1 MSTPEVAASPL
12 LGQPRLTDEDLARS
26 RDRSRV
32 HHARRHSKRWRLLW
46 LLVGP
51 GILAMLGENDGPS
64 MIAYAAD
71 GAQYG
76 LGFFVPFIPI
86 LFAMAYVCQEMCMRV
101 GAVTHRGYGELVLQ
115 RYGRVW
121 GWFGAG
127 DLTLTNLVTLV
138 AEFVAIRVGLAYF
151 HLGAGVAVALGLALV
166 AFTLSG
172 GRYWRWERIVLGLAL
187 FNGLF
192 LVAAILVKPHF
203 GAVAG
208 SFDFS
213 PFPGGSFNTLLLLLA
228 STIGATVTPWMIF
241 FQQSASADKG
251 MTPRDVKHGRYDTAA
266 GAVLAAIFGVGAL
279 IAGAALLTH
288 GGSGIQGFA
297 GAGFPE
303 ALSHVAGGAVGTVF
317 ALGLIEAGAVAILTI
332 SASTAYAAGECV
344 GVSHSFNS
352 SPRNAGV
359 FYAANAGV
367 ALLGGGGHPDS
378 GCPSALDRAERERA
392 RHRAAAC
399 EPRLHGDARQRQGA
413 DGRLGEQALDER
425 DRDCR
430 DRVRRT
436 LRSRLRHRLL
446 PASDPSGRLMR
457 AGAPTAS
464 DAQPALPGNG
474 ARGARPSPD
483 IQEQNLQRQERF
495 EDELIMHLER
505 DQFVAETSRPVPSAV
520 LSTRVKT
527 GLWALRVFVVFV
539 SLMVIY
545 TFVDQLH

>member
-1 MSTPEVAASPL
+1 MATPEATAVPPF
-12 LGQPRLTDEDLARS
+12 LGAPPLTDEDHARS

-32 HHARRHSKRWRLLW
+32 HHARKHDRRWYLLW

-76 LGFFVPFIPI
+76 LGFFVPFIPV
-86 LFAMAYVCQEMCMRV
+86 LFAMAFVCQEMCMRV

-115 RYGRVW
+115 RYGKVW
-121 GWFGAG
+121 GWFGAA

-138 AEFVAIRVGLAYF
+138 AEFVSIRVGLAYF

-166 AFTLSG
+166 VFTLSG

-192 LVAAILVKPHF
+192 LVAAILVKPHV
-203 GAVAG
+203 GAIAS

-251 MTPRDVKHGRYDTAA
+251 MTPRDIKHGRYDTAA

-288 GGSGIQGFA
+288 NGAGIQGFSP
-297 GAGFPE
+297 GAGFPQ
-303 ALSHVAGGAVGTVF
+303 ALDRVAGGAVGTVF

-332 SASTAYAAGECV
+332 SASTAYAAGECI
-344 GVSHSFNS
+344 GASHSFNT
-352 SPRNAGV
+352 SPRGAAV
-359 FYAANAGV
+359 FYAANIGV
-367 ALLGGGGHPDS
+367 ALL
-378 GCPSALDRAERERA
+378 
-392 RHRAAAC
+392 AAVVILI
-399 EPRLHGDARQRQGA
+399 PGA
-413 DGRLGEQALDER
+413 PLLSIVLNANVLAT
-425 DRDCR
+425 
-430 DRVRRT
+430 V
-436 LRSRLRHRLL
+436 LL
-446 PASDPSGRLMR
+446 P
-457 AGAPTAS
+457 
-464 DAQPALPGNG
+464 
-474 ARGARPSPD
+474 
-483 IQEQNLQRQERF
+483 
-495 EDELIMHLER
+495 
-505 DQFVAETSRPVPSAV
+505 
-520 LSTRVKT
+520 
-527 GLWALRVFVVFV
+527 V
-539 SLMVIY
+539 SLVFMVMLANDKGLMGRWTNKRSTNVIGIAVIA
-545 TFVDQLH
+545 FVGLCGAAYGIDSFLLASHLIGS

>member
-1 MSTPEVAASPL
+1 MSTTEATAPPL
-12 LGQPRLTDEDLARS
+12 LGRPVLTDEDSARS
-26 RDRSRV
+26 DDRSRV
-32 HHARRHSKRWRLLW
+32 HHARRHRRRWHLMW

-64 MIAYAAD
+64 MIAYASD

-151 HLGAGVAVALGLALV
+151 HLGSAVAVVLGLALV
-166 AFTLSG
+166 VFTLSG

-192 LVAAILVKPHF
+192 LVAAILVRPHI
-203 GAVAG
+203 GALAS
-208 SFDFS
+208 SFDFT
-213 PFPGGSFNTLLLLLA
+213 PFPGGGFNTLLLLLA

-251 MTPRDVKHGRYDTAA
+251 MTPTDVPHGRYDTAL
-266 GAVLAAIFGVGAL
+266 GAVLAAVFGVGAL
-279 IAGAALLTH
+279 VAGAALLTH
-288 GGSGIQGFA
+288 NGSGIQGFA

-303 ALSHVAGGAVGTVF
+303 ALKHVAGAGAGTVF
-317 ALGLIEAGAVAILTI
+317 ALGLVEAGAVAILTI

-352 SPRNAGV
+352 SPRGAAL
-359 FYAANAGV
+359 FYAANIGV
-367 ALLGGGGHPDS
+367 ALLA
-378 GCPSALDRAERERA
+378 ALVILI
-392 RHRAAAC
+392 
-399 EPRLHGDARQRQGA
+399 PGA
-413 DGRLGEQALDER
+413 PLLSIALNAN
-425 DRDCR
+425 
-430 DRVRRT
+430 VLAT
-436 LRSRLRHRLL
+436 VLL
-446 PASDPSGRLMR
+446 P
-457 AGAPTAS
+457 
-464 DAQPALPGNG
+464 
-474 ARGARPSPD
+474 
-483 IQEQNLQRQERF
+483 
-495 EDELIMHLER
+495 
-505 DQFVAETSRPVPSAV
+505 
-520 LSTRVKT
+520 
-527 GLWALRVFVVFV
+527 V
-539 SLMVIY
+539 SLVLMVMLANDKGLMGPWVNRRATNAIGISVIA
-545 TFVDQLH
+545 FVGVCGAAYGIDSFLQVTHVIGS

>member
-1 MSTPEVAASPL
+1 VSAPELAASRELSASAL
-12 LGQPRLTDEDLARS
+12 LGGVGGPQITDEDAARS

-32 HHARRHSKRWRLLW
+32 HHARSQRRRWRLLW

-192 LVAAILVKPHF
+192 LVAAVLVKPHI

-208 SFDFS
+208 ALDFT

-251 MTPRDVKHGRYDTAA
+251 MTPRDVGHGRYDTAV
-266 GAVLAAIFGVGAL
+266 GAILASVFGIGAL

-288 GGSGIQGFA
+288 GGAGIQGFA
-297 GAGFPE
+297 GAGFPQ
-303 ALSHVAGGAVGTVF
+303 ALRRVAGSAAGTVF

-344 GVSHSFNS
+344 GATHSFNS
-352 SPRNAGV
+352 SWRHAAV
-359 FYAANAGV
+359 FHAANVGV
-367 ALLGGGGHPDS
+367 ALLA
-378 GCPSALDRAERERA
+378 ALVILI
-392 RHRAAAC
+392 
-399 EPRLHGDARQRQGA
+399 PGA
-413 DGRLGEQALDER
+413 PLLAIALNAN
-425 DRDCR
+425 
-430 DRVRRT
+430 VLAT
-436 LRSRLRHRLL
+436 VLL
-446 PASDPSGRLMR
+446 PVSLVLVVMLANDEQLMGAWANRR
-457 AGAPTAS
+457 ATNVVGVAVIA
-464 DAQPALPGNG
+464 
-474 ARGARPSPD
+474 
-483 IQEQNLQRQERF
+483 
-495 EDELIMHLER
+495 
-505 DQFVAETSRPVPSAV
+505 FVALCGAAYGIDSFLQATHLIGS
-520 LSTRVKT
+520 
-527 GLWALRVFVVFV
+527 
-539 SLMVIY
+539 
-545 TFVDQLH
+545 